1 MPRMGLLLP
10 LFGIRRR
17 RPPTMVPGRK
27 GRRYLL
33 ATSRDEKDDSF
44 SPPPNFRDPSDF
56 SILDAVLLYD
66 FRFCYIFAFFFKYSP
81 DIIIR
86 PQGNNIFIYFLYDI
100 YVCATAMY
108 ASVNVGDCCFDSS
121 HGLNS
126 SIIPSRRLDLE
137 NIDTMCSSRDS
148 DRTTRTAGRRSC
160 RN

>member
-66 FRFCYIFAFFFKYSP
+66 FRFYYIFPFFFSNIAR
-81 DIIIR
+81 IIIPR
-86 PQGNNIFIYFLYDI
+86 GNNIFIYFLYDI
-100 YVCATAMY
+100 YATAMY